1 MKKVLF
7 APAFILFSL
16 LSYAQPPAGNAEPGD
31 HYGSMVKTKGA
42 ILLSDVAN
50 KLEAGS
56 AFPDV
61 KIKAKIKEVC
71 ANKGCWLKLEL
82 PDGKEAT
89 VNMKDYGFFV
99 PVAAKGKTVVIEREA
114 VLKVIAVNEL
124 RHYAEDAKK
133 SKAEIDAITE
143 PRKEVKILA
152 KGIVVVD

>member
-1 MKKVLF
+1 MKKICLVFSAVILS
-7 APAFILFSL
+7 LFSF
-16 LSYAQPPAGNAEPGD
+16 AQPPAGNAEKGD
-31 HYGSMVKTKGA
+31 NYGSKVKPKGA
-42 ILLSDVAN
+42 LSLADVASQ
-50 KLEAGS
+50 LEAGRQ
-56 AFPDV
+56 FPEV
-61 KIKAKIKEVC
+61 KLKAKVKEVC

-99 PVAAKGKTVVIEREA
+99 PVAAKGKHIVIDGTA
-114 VLKVIAVNEL
+114 TLKEISVKEL

-133 SKAEIDAITE
+133 PQSEIDAITA